1 MAFAASVSS
10 VAITLIAE
18 VTNKHKVLLAMV
30 PGQYAASTGKRTKGI
45 TVRQAWD
52 L

>member
-1 MAFAASVSS
+1 MAYAASVSS

-18 VTNKHKVLLAMV
+18 RTNKHKVLLVMV
-30 PGQYAASTGKRTKGI
+30 PGQYAASTGKRTNGI
-45 TVRQAWD
+45 PVRQAEV